1 MKVRDLLSTALE
13 TLAPDDTVE
22 AALARLLEQGVAH
35 LPVVDEGGAL
45 VGMISEEQLL
55 DAPDAEAPV
64 RSFLGARPVSVHP
77 GVHVF
82 DATRAM
88 VHHDLSV
95 LPLTEPPAS
104 AAAGS
109 SAAAADDADGRNGA
123 YAGASTA
130 GDAPERYLGVVRRHD
145 LFDRFARMLS
155 TQEPGAILA
164 LETSE
169 RDYSLGRLVHLIEQS
184 DVKVRSVFSEPAD
197 GGGSP
202 RRVTVKLNTTETTR
216 VRHMLEHHGFD
227 VVASFGEQDEEVLER
242 VQEFMRYLEV

>member
-1 MKVRDLLSTALE
+1 MKVRRLLSKTLE
-13 TLAPDDTVE
+13 TLAPEDTVE
-22 AALARLLEQGVAH
+22 VALARLLEQGVAH

-55 DAPDAEAPV
+55 EAPDAGAPV

-88 VHHDLSV
+88 VRHDLSL
-95 LPLTEPPAS
+95 LPLTEPPS
-104 AAAGS
+104 DTAAGS
-109 SAAAADDADGRNGA
+109 SV
-123 YAGASTA
+123 AGNHGSNHGGNHA
-130 GDAPERYLGVVRRHD
+130 GDPTDAPERYLGVVRRHD
-145 LFDRFARMLS
+145 LFDRFAQMLS

-164 LETSE
+164 LESAE
-169 RDYSLGRLVHLIEQS
+169 RDYSLGQLVHLIEQS
-184 DVKVRSVFSEPAD
+184 DAKVRSVSSEPAS
-197 GGGSP
+197 GGENDP
-202 RRVTVKLNTTETTR
+202 RRVTVKLNTTDTTR

-227 VVASFGEQDEEVLER
+227 VAASFGEQDEDVLER